1 MSTETFRSKIIGLQR
16 NLLNFAYSL
25 TMNRDD
31 AYDLL
36 QDTTLKALDNSDK
49 YVDNI
54 NIKGWL
60 FTIMRNIFINNYRR
74 QARAGVYIDTSDDL
88 YVLNLPQESGLETPE
103 GAYSTKEITA
113 VMCSLNDELRTP
125 FSLFVAGYKYAEIA
139 QKMDLPIGTIKSR
152 IFLARRRLKE
162 SLRSYRE

>member
-1 MSTETFRSKIIGLQR
+1 MTTDTFQARILGLQR

-31 AYDLL
+31 ARDLL
-36 QDTTLKALDNSDK
+36 QDTTLKALDSRDK

-74 QARAGVYIDTSDDL
+74 RSRAATYVDTSDDL
-88 YVLNLPQESGLETPE
+88 YLLNLPQESGIENPE
-103 GAYSTKEITA
+103 EAYSAKEITD
-113 VMCSLNDELRTP
+113 MMHCMNEDLRTP
-125 FSLFVAGYKYAEIA
+125 FSLFIAGYKYAEIA
-139 QKMDLPIGTIKSR
+139 DEMSLPIGTVKSR
-152 IFLARRRLKE
+152 IFLARRYLKE
-162 SLRSYRE
+162 HLRGYRN